1 MDIAIR
7 NNSNENDNSSTRLGY
22 SFKHPEYEDFSDRAK
37 KFLAGTYYF
46 QTKQI
51 EVFSIKE

>member
-7 NNSNENDNSSTRLGY
+7 NNSNENDNSSSRLGY
-22 SFKHPEYEDFSDRAK
+22 SFKHPEYEDFSDEAK
-37 KFLAGTYYF
+37 QFLAGTYYF

-51 EVFSIKE
+51 EVFNLSE